1 MTILDINNTTSW
13 TTSTTSVV
21 NSNGNSSTNS
31 PPAETSNPGGWEM
44 YGHTE
49 EASALLGGNRNRN
62 SWTNGLPAQ
71 RYNRGGWL
79 TYRRSEE
86 EEERSRRLWTG
97 ARLEADGVPLLVSDD
112 EEH

>member
-31 PPAETSNPGGWEM
+31 PPAETSNRGGWEM
-44 YGHTE
+44 YGRTE

-62 SWTNGLPAQ
+62 SWTNGLPAE
-71 RYNRGGWL
+71 RYNRGGWAL
-79 TYRRSEE
+79 YPRCHWRR
-86 EEERSRRLWTG
+86 TP
-97 ARLEADGVPLLVSDD
+97 RLEADGVPLLVSDD